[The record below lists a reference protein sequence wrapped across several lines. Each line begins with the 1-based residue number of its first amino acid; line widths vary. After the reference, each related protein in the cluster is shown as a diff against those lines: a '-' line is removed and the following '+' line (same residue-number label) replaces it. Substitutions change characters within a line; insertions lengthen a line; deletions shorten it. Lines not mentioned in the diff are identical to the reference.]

1 MEIRGDK
8 LREPKYKD
16 VTRRGLMSYTES
28 KLHPFLF
35 GNTIYR
41 EKHNTN
47 VDVRTDTS
55 LLRRVCFVTI
65 LTVIFVPEI
74 PNWYSPI
81 QSLAPCMF
89 FLLFG
94 DTWLPVFIFHKSWIQ
109 VNYFLCSVTKWFSV
123 PPEKL
128 ELIMDI
134 RDIISY
140 FSLKIFSFKTS
151 GR

>member
-8 LREPKYKD
+8 LREPKD
-16 VTRRGLMSYTES
+16 VTRQGLMSYTES

-47 VDVRTDTS
+47 VDVRTETS

-74 PNWYSPI
+74 PN
-81 QSLAPCMF
+81 
-89 FLLFG
+89 
-94 DTWLPVFIFHKSWIQ
+94 
-109 VNYFLCSVTKWFSV
+109 
-123 PPEKL
+123 
-128 ELIMDI
+128 
-134 RDIISY
+134 
-140 FSLKIFSFKTS
+140 
-151 GR
+151 